1 MLCQIKEKKMANKFV
16 WKLPLMTV
24 VVWLALSSM
33 SCASLGNMLYQ
44 GAETAPSK
52 SFLDGAND
60 ILT

>member
-1 MLCQIKEKKMANKFV
+1 MANKFV